1 MVMGA
6 GALQPLG
13 VRQVATPL
21 PCRPPNTTAIF
32 TIDGITALHFAS
44 ARILVGIALS
54 GVAIISSRTL
64 AAVSRRFLMSVSA
77 FESFFFSNLAV
88 FSDFSCC
95 DGLGLAAGFE
105 TVVVD
110 LSSCDQPSVAI
121 MTVMRQS
128 TAVSPKEK
136 EQDFLVIGPP
146 PRRSEYGGKRTV
158 DIRLTL

>member
-21 PCRPPNTTAIF
+21 PCRPPNTSAIF
-32 TIDGITALHFAS
+32 TIDGITAIHFAS
-44 ARILVGIALS
+44 PRILVGIPLS
-54 GVAIISSRTL
+54 GVAMISSRTF
-64 AAVSRRFLMSVSA
+64 ADASRRFLMSVSA

-88 FSDFSCC
+88 FSDFSCWA
-95 DGLGLAAGFE
+95 GLGLAAGSE

-121 MTVMRQS
+121 MTVTRQ
-128 TAVSPKEK
+128 
-136 EQDFLVIGPP
+136 
-146 PRRSEYGGKRTV
+146 
-158 DIRLTL
+158 IRAA